1 MLPSLTRALILLSPF
16 LAIAWGSSARPSA
29 RVESG
34 VSHGLRMA
42 ALATPARSSDSLLQA
57 AQEASER
64 SNRATS
70 AAAARASERACDS
83 FCAAL
88 ASTPGAAELD
98 WDGWINAE
106 MRSRDALALSLYRAS
121 LIAAAP
127 KAVER
132 ARRLSERSVPVLL
145 RIEAQRTLW
154 RLDPDLAVQ
163 QGRSLILEYPRGTT
177 GMHAR
182 YVQVLAEA
190 NTRASQE
197 LLIQVAHRDGLESHP
212 RVLAIQA
219 LAATGRIELGADLAT
234 IWNSSTGD
242 ISTRQQALLATLALD
257 PLLGERMLLERMPI
271 AEAQP
276 VLFAFAQSLRQ
287 SRGLP
292 LAAE

>member
-16 LAIAWGSSARPSA
+16 LVVAWGSSARSSA

-34 VSHGLRMA
+34 VSHGLRVA
-42 ALATPARSSDSLLQA
+42 ALATQAATPESLLQA
-57 AQEASER
+57 AQEA
-64 SNRATS
+64 
-70 AAAARASERACDS
+70 AARSDRADSVATASASERACKA

-88 ASTPGAAELD
+88 ARGPQAAELS
-98 WDGWINAE
+98 WDAWIDAE
-106 MRSRDALALSLYRAS
+106 MRNRDALALSLYRAS
-121 LIAAAP
+121 LIASAP
-127 KAVER
+127 DAVAR
-132 ARRLSERSVPVLL
+132 ARRLSDRSVPVLL

-163 QGRSLILEYPRGTT
+163 QGRLLILEYPRGTT
-177 GMHAR
+177 SMHAR

-234 IWNSSTGD
+234 LWNSSTGD
-242 ISTRQQALLATLALD
+242 IATRQQAILATLALD
-257 PLLGERMLLERMPI
+257 PLLGDRMLLESMPS
-271 AEAQP
+271 AETQP
-276 VLFAFAQSLRQ
+276 VLFAFAQGLRK

-292 LAAE
+292 PAAE

>member
-16 LAIAWGSSARPSA
+16 LAIAWGSSARPTT
-29 RVESG
+29 RIEPG
-34 VSHGLRMA
+34 VSHGLRLA
-42 ALATPARSSDSLLQA
+42 ALATPATSAESLLRA

-64 SNRATS
+64 ADRASFTS
-70 AAAARASERACDS
+70 EARAAERACEA

-88 ASTPGAAELD
+88 AMGPDAASLS
-98 WDGWINAE
+98 WDAWIDAE
-106 MRSRDALALSLYRAS
+106 MRNRDALALSLYRAS
-121 LIAAAP
+121 LLAFAP
-127 KAVER
+127 EPVER
-132 ARRLSERSVPVLL
+132 ARRLSTRSVPVLL

-163 QGRSLILEYPRGTT
+163 QGRLLIREYPRGTT

-182 YVQVLAEA
+182 YVEVLAEA
-190 NTRASQE
+190 NSRASQD

-242 ISTRQQALLATLALD
+242 ITTRQQALLATLALD
-257 PLLGERMLLERMPI
+257 PLLGERMLLERMPL

-276 VLFAFAQSLRQ
+276 VLFAFAQNLREA
-287 SRGLP
+287 RGLP

>member
-1 MLPSLTRALILLSPF
+1 MLTSLTRALILLSPF
-16 LAIAWGSSARPSA
+16 LAIAWGSSARPAA
-29 RVESG
+29 RLEPG
-34 VSHGLRMA
+34 VSHGLRLA
-42 ALATPARSSDSLLQA
+42 ALATPAATPDSLLRA

-70 AAAARASERACDS
+70 SATAQAADRACEGL
-83 FCAAL
+83 CAAL
-88 ASTPGAAELD
+88 AASPDAADLS
-98 WDGWINAE
+98 WDAWINLE
-106 MRSRDALALSLYRAS
+106 MRNRDALALNLYRAS
-121 LIAAAP
+121 LLAGAP
-127 KAVER
+127 EAVAR

-163 QGRSLILEYPRGTT
+163 QGRLLIREYPRGTT
-177 GMHAR
+177 SMHAR

-190 NTRASQE
+190 NTRASQD

-219 LAATGRIELGADLAT
+219 LAATGRIELGVDLAT
-234 IWNSSTGD
+234 IWSSSTGD
-242 ISTRQQALLATLALD
+242 ITTRQQALLATLALD
-257 PLLGERMLLERMPI
+257 PMLGDRMLLERMPL

-276 VLFAFAQSLRQ
+276 VLFAFAQDLRK

>member
-16 LAIAWGSSARPSA
+16 LAIAWGSSARPA
-29 RVESG
+29 LRVEPS
-34 VSHGLRMA
+34 VSHGLRIA
-42 ALATPARSSDSLLQA
+42 ALATPGANSDSLLRA

-70 AAAARASERACDS
+70 TVAARASGQACEG

-88 ASTPGAAELD
+88 AMGPDAADLS
-98 WDGWINAE
+98 WDTWIDSE
-106 MRSRDALALSLYRAS
+106 MRNRDALALSLYRAS
-121 LIAAAP
+121 LLAAAP
-127 KAVER
+127 RAVER
-132 ARRLSERSVPVLL
+132 ARHLSERSVPVLL
-145 RIEAQRTLW
+145 RMEAQRTLW

-163 QGRSLILEYPRGTT
+163 QGRLLIREYPRGTT

-242 ISTRQQALLATLALD
+242 IATRQQALLATLALD
-257 PLLGERMLLERMPI
+257 PLLGERMLLESMPL

-276 VLFAFAQSLRQ
+276 VLFAFAQDLRR